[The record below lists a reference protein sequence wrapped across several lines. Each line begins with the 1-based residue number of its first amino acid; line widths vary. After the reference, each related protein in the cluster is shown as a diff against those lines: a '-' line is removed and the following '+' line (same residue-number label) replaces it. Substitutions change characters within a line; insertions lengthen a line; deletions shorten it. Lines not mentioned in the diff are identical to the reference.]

1 MSIEDRL
8 QAIEHRLDAIEETLR
23 TMATETLTWLNI
35 DEAATYLRV
44 SERTMRRAV
53 ADGGVKAYRVGGR
66 RDLRFRREDLDDYMV
81 AV

>member
-8 QAIEHRLDAIEETLR
+8 QAIEQRLDAIEETLR
-23 TMATETLTWLNI
+23 TLATETLTWLNI

-53 ADGGVKAYRVGGR
+53 AHSEVKAYRVGGR
-66 RDLRFRREDLDDYMV
+66 RDLRFRREDLDAYLLP
-81 AV
+81 A